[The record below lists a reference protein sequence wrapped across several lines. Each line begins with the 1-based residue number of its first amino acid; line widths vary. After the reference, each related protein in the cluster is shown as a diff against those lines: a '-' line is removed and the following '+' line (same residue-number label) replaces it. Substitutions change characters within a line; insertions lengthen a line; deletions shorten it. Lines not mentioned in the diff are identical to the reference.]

1 VESARRSDPNR
12 LLLRAR
18 RQPADDR
25 VDPGASL
32 VGYSLVA
39 GTFAMAVGAAVSLLA
54 AGPARVAVWCT
65 VAALVSVTAGLVR
78 ESGPVSAGRCFCR
91 HWLSRLAGS

>member
-1 VESARRSDPNR
+1 MESGRRLDPDQS
-12 LLLRAR
+12 LLRAR

-25 VDPGASL
+25 ADPGASL

-39 GTFAMAVGAAVSLLA
+39 GTLAMAVGAAASLLA

-78 ESGPVSAGRCFCR
+78 ESGPVSAARTFCR